1 VQLLPLPKH
10 FLKKPPRRWAD
21 GAGAEKKQTRNLWK
35 FTGIHGTF
43 MEIVIFTMKNGW
55 IFHSYVTVYQRKS
68 TVISYHPGM
77 EINRIMMVPLDVM

>member
-1 VQLLPLPKH
+1 
-10 FLKKPPRRWAD
+10 
-21 GAGAEKKQTRNLWK
+21 
-35 FTGIHGTF
+35 